1 MTKITDLPDEII
13 KYIFKIAKHKNKK
26 FLGLS
31 CINPKCIIGNNN
43 NCIFNIIEYKLKI
56 KYL

>member
-43 NCIFNIIEYKLKI
+43 NCVFNIIEYKLKI
-56 KYL
+56 N